1 MVVQKTLFIELS
13 ILFYICFHGLYF
25 IFMCILFEKEKKK
38 KKTKKLNDIVIYPEA
53 LCKVFMKAI
62 VGD

>member
-1 MVVQKTLFIELS
+1 MAY
-13 ILFYICFHGLYF
+13 ILYLCVYF
-25 IFMCILFEKEKKK
+25 LRKRKK